1 VDYLEGAFLPVPH
14 DAGQITLRVSP
25 GEFQTNTVVWQ
36 NNQTVYT
43 IMNGDAMTSLKMAV
57 SMAK

>member
-1 VDYLEGAFLPVPH
+1 LPVPY
-14 DAGQITLRVSP
+14 DAGQISLRVAKSDY
-25 GEFQTNTVVWQ
+25 QSNRVVWQ

-43 IMNGDAMTSLKMAV
+43 IMNNDSMSALKMAV